1 MPQPI
6 DFYFDFTSPYG
17 YLASTRIEAIAS
29 RHGRDINWHPIVLG
43 FVFKITG
50 SQPLVSIPLKG
61 DYAKMDI
68 ERSARQYGIAYQMP
82 DNFPVGTVA
91 AARSCLWLASTEFE
105 NNPRKATELIHALYH
120 AYFVNNIDISDSANV
135 LRTAGSIGIDESVLN
150 AALETAEVKG
160 LLKSAVDDA
169 VKKGVF
175 GSPFILL
182 DGEPFWGHD
191 RLELVDHWLETGGF

>member
-29 RHGRDINWHPIVLG
+29 RHARDINWHPIVLG

-61 DYAKMDI
+61 DYAKMDM
-68 ERSARQYGIAYQMP
+68 ERSARQHGIAYQMP

-91 AARSCLWLASTEFE
+91 AARASLWC
-105 NNPRKATELIHALYH
+105 ALPC
-120 AYFVNNIDISDSANV
+120 V
-135 LRTAGSIGIDESVLN
+135 LC
-150 AALETAEVKG
+150 
-160 LLKSAVDDA
+160 
-169 VKKGVF
+169 
-175 GSPFILL
+175 
-182 DGEPFWGHD
+182 
-191 RLELVDHWLETGGF
+191 